1 MFQKFAILG
10 LVLTM
15 VAGCMESNPHPAKDY
30 PEPFYGQ
37 LFYEDALI
45 SATPQQI
52 TARVI
57 GDSVGAVQQVYMV
70 PSEMAQADTPQA
82 AIMEL
87 PIDAGIDNEGKYL
100 YVMEKN
106 SFKTNKYDLSTGE
119 LSLELNTAAENK
131 ATSHLGKGIRVMSD
145 DELWIH
151 GVDAGKVFRIT
162 PQDEL
167 LGYWEGRSG
176 DSFIKMTS
184 GALVQTTSSNE
195 HELFHVFDTEGEKQ
209 RSFGILSSYQIEIDG
224 YKTVGHGLGFHGWT
238 TTNGDDSFI
247 HVANMG
253 GGLLSFNTDGSLRY
267 FREFVEHVPFPGTV
281 PTGENTRGIDM
292 DGVHTQHMAL
302 NVWEDVYYEYAIN
315 VNSGERIIDAYD
327 YNTGDYLSSIPHPE
341 GCWVKFVTDSEVY
354 AMCENGFSKLE
365 RVPLE
370 DDMLNT
376 VSFAAN

>member
-1 MFQKFAILG
+1 MF
-10 LVLTM
+10 
-15 VAGCMESNPHPAKDY
+15 AGCTENSPHPAKDY

-37 LFYEDALI
+37 LLYEDSLI
-45 SATPQQI
+45 TATPQQI
-52 TARVI
+52 SERVI
-57 GDSVGAVQQVYMV
+57 GDSIGVIERVYMV
-70 PSEMAQADTPQA
+70 PSDKAQPDTPEE

-87 PIDAGIDNEGKYL
+87 PIDAGVDNDGKYL

-106 SFKTNKYDLSTGE
+106 SFKTNKYDLSSGE
-119 LSLELNTAAENK
+119 LTLVLNSVAENK
-131 ATSHLGKGIRVMSD
+131 STSHLGKGMRVMSN
-145 DELWIH
+145 DELWIY
-151 GVDAGKVFRIT
+151 GANTSKIFRVT

-184 GALVQTTSSNE
+184 GELVKTTSSNE
-195 HELFHVFDTEGEKQ
+195 HELFHVFDEGGEKL
-209 RSFGILSSYQIEIDG
+209 RSFGILSSYQIEVDG

-238 TTNGDDSFI
+238 STNGDDSFV

-267 FREFVEHVPFPGTV
+267 FREFVEHVPFPDTV

-292 DGVHTQHMAL
+292 DGVHTQHFAL
-302 NVWEDVYYEYAIN
+302 NVWEDVYYEYAIE

-327 YNTGDYLSSIPHPE
+327 YNTGDYLSSIPHPD
-341 GCWVKFVTDSEVY
+341 GCWVKFVTDSKVY
-354 AMCENGFSKLE
+354 AMCESGFSQLE

-370 DDMLNT
+370 NDILNS